1 MATPTRSP
9 AYTTRFLAS
18 EGIPEYNA
26 LLDNHLR
33 DHQKFLLGSRSN
45 LALLQ
50 TTGAIAKVEP
60 GASDDQYIVYLES
73 PKPQRK
79 PPLPKS
85 AHAVPRQ
92 AKKKTKKPAPSPL
105 RVASA
110 HGLRKKKDHVEPF
123 AEMPPMAQLA
133 TPTKPLVRH
142 RSASALGHR
151 PSILADEATKP
162 TVNHLLESDMAYHE
176 KILALQKD
184 IASLDAEKKT
194 IDKSIDSMRKQLRGV
209 HAVQENDQAV
219 AHCLSVV
226 QHRFNKAEEEC
237 MKAVTQQAAVRT
249 AIDYLRQELL
259 SLGQVQRKLESDI
272 QDAQTKIIEAEER
285 INTTREVATDTMNEL
300 ADLERQAEA
309 DAVERVLKLPP
320 EDNFVHMDVPRM
332 MALIHDRAAA
342 REQVLASMKASNAA
356 AEAKEKIADA
366 TDPPLR
372 HKKTFET
379 IQTELDVPSIEA
391 FVDAFVETETQLI
404 SLYKLDLEQ
413 QAEVKRFEDQ
423 LAALEEE
430 AAQIQTSTRAADA
443 AKAIETQSAQE
454 KLRIAERKTQE
465 YLELTRKCSME
476 HDVLRAPIL
485 HLLEVLRTDKHVLQG
500 NGYIA
505 AVQDMPLPAI
515 LGIAQERIVEIAITN
530 RMKLNAT
537 TKEPTRRDS
546 SRSKKD
552 IPSAIVVGPRV
563 PLATVPSPMSAD
575 ALGSFETLASTMVL
589 PAVLTSD
596 AAMDNTT
603 PVSPDQLL
611 QRAIFQ

>member
-18 EGIPEYNA
+18 E
-26 LLDNHLR
+26 DSHLR

-50 TTGAIAKVEP
+50 TT
-60 GASDDQYIVYLES
+60 DDQYIVYLES

-79 PPLPKS
+79 PPPPKS

-92 AKKKTKKPAPSPL
+92 AKKKTKKPMSSPL
-105 RVASA
+105 RAASA
-110 HGLRKKKDHVEPF
+110 HGLRKKRGQVEPL
-123 AEMPPMAQLA
+123 AEMPQMAQVT

-151 PSILADEATKP
+151 PSTMADETTKP

-176 KILALQKD
+176 KVLALQKE
-184 IASLDAEKKT
+184 IASLDAEKKS
-194 IDKSIDSMRKQLRGV
+194 IDKSIDIMRKQLRGV

-226 QHRFNKAEEEC
+226 QHRFNKAEEEY
-237 MKAVTQQAAVRT
+237 MKAVTQQAAVRI

-272 QDAQTKIIEAEER
+272 QDARTKIIEAEER
-285 INTTREVATDTMNEL
+285 INTTREVASDTMNEL
-300 ADLERQAEA
+300 AELERQAEA

-332 MALIHDRAAA
+332 MAFIHDRAAA
-342 REQVLASMKASNAA
+342 REQALASMEASNAA
-356 AEAKEKIADA
+356 AEASEKINEA
-366 TDPPLR
+366 TELPLR
-372 HKKTFET
+372 HKVHFTTTFET
-379 IQTELDVPSIEA
+379 IQSELDVPSIEA

-423 LAALEEE
+423 LAALEDE
-430 AAQIQTSTRAADA
+430 AAQIQSSVHAADA

-454 KLRIAERKTQE
+454 KLRQAERKTQE
-465 YLELTRKCSME
+465 YLELTRKRSME
-476 HDVLRAPIL
+476 HDALRAPIL
-485 HLLEVLRTDKHVLQG
+485 HLLEVLKTDKHVLQG

-515 LGIAQERIVEIAITN
+515 LGIAQERIVEIAIMNQMTL
-530 RMKLNAT
+530 K
-537 TKEPTRRDS
+537 TKDSTRRDS
-546 SRSKKD
+546 NRNTKD
-552 IPSAIVVGPRV
+552 PSPASAIVVGPRV
-563 PLATVPSPMSAD
+563 PLATEPSPMSAD
-575 ALGSFETLASTMVL
+575 AIGPFETLASAMVL

-596 AAMDNTT
+596 AAMDNSM

-611 QRAIFQ
+611 QRALLK